1 MRIKVS
7 FDEVDSSLETKFIQT
22 ECTFNTGVLED
33 GDSFSISFGEAALI
47 QINDIYKGRY
57 RVTPRV
63 YEQSLATT
71 DKLMEQD
78 VIVEV
83 IPLAKTINTKNGYTV
98 TIG

>member
-7 FDEVDSSLETKFIQT
+7 FDEMDSSLEVRFIQT
-22 ECTFNTGVLED
+22 ECTFNTGILESN
-33 GDSFSISFGEAALI
+33 DSFSINFGEAALI
-47 QINDIYKGRY
+47 QINDVYKGRY

-71 DKLMEQD
+71 DKLMEKD

-83 IPLAKTINTKNGYTV
+83 IPLSKTINLSNGYTV